1 MFHFLDD
8 DTDMY
13 NTPYTYNAG
22 RLVSLLAMNT
32 LCLAVHGRTSHFF
45 FNHSECTISVSTV
58 GKMLFFFPLS
68 FLSMC
73 NKKRGSFLMQMRTNT
88 ILSPSSPLL
97 VYSLCF
103 RNV

>member
-32 LCLAVHGRTSHFF
+32 LCLAMHGRTSHFF
-45 FNHSECTISVSTV
+45 SNHSECTISVSTV
-58 GKMLFFFPLS
+58 GKMLFFFL
-68 FLSMC
+68 FLFSAC
-73 NKKRGSFLMQMRTNT
+73 VTK
-88 ILSPSSPLL
+88 
-97 VYSLCF
+97 
-103 RNV
+103 NVDLFSCK